1 MLQQYRSFIQEICA
15 NEHLFYAFTAYDKK
29 AETLSKDQKDEENQ
43 PKVVRC
49 FWVSEKEALEACKN
63 ENWQGYRVNR
73 MSLIHFLENEC
84 IDMAE
89 ESILAGID
97 FNNQGCGYE
106 INPLDLILDIIVEL
120 KRIGKTLY
128 LRDYD
133 NYQDFQNAIKQQKWS
148 MKRAEI
154 IASPEKKEKIQQ
166 KIKSERISIV
176 LCKSYLDNG
185 IRTIDFSCLAGLE
198 SIKRII
204 VLPGISGK
212 KIKFTGFEG
221 LYSLPNL
228 RELDFDYLSEDWYIE
243 KNEVFDISQCKNLK
257 RYQGQWVKNLQN
269 LSDCYSLEVM
279 HLRHFPDEDFSALS
293 SLKNLRELR
302 FAEIKIK
309 TANGLQALPHLE
321 KVEIYLAKALEDI
334 SALNDCPKLLQIK
347 TERCP
352 KLQDIRLKSKS
363 LQSAWLWHKIDNLD
377 FVKDCPHLN
386 HLGFKELID
395 GNLQPI
401 IEAKILNF
409 HFEKKKHY
417 SHGLKELEV
426 LMKKMISS

>member
-63 ENWQGYRVNR
+63 EYWQGYRVNR

-97 FNNQGCGYE
+97 FNNQDCDYE

-154 IASPEKKEKIQQ
+154 IASPEKKRKFSR
-166 KIKSERISIV
+166 KSSRNESASCFVSRILITAFAP
-176 LCKSYLDNG
+176 L
-185 IRTIDFSCLAGLE
+185 IFLAWQGWKVSNELLFC
-198 SIKRII
+198 R
-204 VLPGISGK
+204 VFRGK
-212 KIKFTGFEG
+212 K
-221 LYSLPNL
+221 SN
-228 RELDFDYLSEDWYIE
+228 S
-243 KNEVFDISQCKNLK
+243 
-257 RYQGQWVKNLQN
+257 
-269 LSDCYSLEVM
+269 
-279 HLRHFPDEDFSALS
+279 
-293 SLKNLRELR
+293 
-302 FAEIKIK
+302 
-309 TANGLQALPHLE
+309 QALKGCIL
-321 KVEIYLAKALEDI
+321 
-334 SALNDCPKLLQIK
+334 CPIC
-347 TERCP
+347 EN
-352 KLQDIRLKSKS
+352 
-363 LQSAWLWHKIDNLD
+363 W
-377 FVKDCPHLN
+377 
-386 HLGFKELID
+386 
-395 GNLQPI
+395 
-401 IEAKILNF
+401 ILTTF
-409 HFEKKKHY
+409 RRI
-417 SHGLKELEV
+417 G
-426 LMKKMISS
+426 I